1 MKPLVTAAFVLAL
14 WTTSIQISAQ
24 DVDSG
29 TIQEPGRQEEPGET
43 DLSPSREARADRATV
58 HDGKQGSFWME
69 QKMRFSTDILAG
81 LAESDFD
88 KIGKSATLMQGL
100 SRVEKFVR
108 RGPQGYKDELK
119 LFNMANRAMI
129 KAADEEN
136 LEAATLAFH
145 RLTVSCVSCHQNLRG
160 QEEK

>member
-1 MKPLVTAAFVLAL
+1 
-14 WTTSIQISAQ
+14 
-24 DVDSG
+24 
-29 TIQEPGRQEEPGET
+29 
-43 DLSPSREARADRATV
+43 
-58 HDGKQGSFWME
+58 
-69 QKMRFSTDILAG
+69 MRFSTDILAG

-145 RLTVSCVSCHQNLRG
+145 RLTPFLVQDFVFLVAKSVIGGVGELVRALKPDRRQRRRDLIHRLR
-160 QEEK
+160 